1 MQFHGYLKQL
11 SLQLAIIL
19 GIYSHPNLA
28 SPIRNS
34 SPLYVFPSPVN
45 SKDVFIMYFNCRS
58 LIPRLDE
65 LNAICQ
71 ANKPDV
77 VCLVEI
83 WLSTDIFDS
92 ELFIPNYTI
101 VRHDRNRHGGGVALY
116 VCNSVL
122 CKSLMCGPADLELLI
137 VSLCK
142 GKFKLCLGVFYRPP
156 SSPPDIFD
164 NLCELLLS
172 VDLSH
177 FVLIGDF
184 NVNLLCE
191 SSSLFPYICN
201 LSNSFSLTQVVDSPT
216 HFTSENHSSLID
228 LIFVSNMHFFSK
240 CSTIPQLSNSD
251 HLGLLLSMKH
261 CSAPSVSL
269 PRRTVWRYKF
279 ADFERANELL
289 CDLDV
294 NEVLDPSSIQQSWAK
309 LKAMFLDVM
318 EQCIPKSVLPQK

>member
-1 MQFHGYLKQL
+1 
-11 SLQLAIIL
+11 
-19 GIYSHPNLA
+19 
-28 SPIRNS
+28 
-34 SPLYVFPSPVN
+34 
-45 SKDVFIMYFNCRS
+45 MYFNCRS
-58 LIPRLDE
+58 LIPKLDE

-77 VCLVEI
+77 VCLVET
-83 WLSTDIFDS
+83 WLSTNIFDS
-92 ELFIPNYTI
+92 ELFTPNYTI
-101 VRHDRNRHGGGVALY
+101 VRRDRNRHGGGVALY

-122 CKSLMCGPADLELLI
+122 FKSLVCGPADLELLI

-177 FVLIGDF
+177 FSNFVLIGDF
-184 NVNLLCE
+184 NVNFLCE

-228 LIFVSNMHFFSK
+228 LCPI
-240 CSTIPQLSNSD
+240 CIPFPNA
-251 HLGLLLSMKH
+251 LLSH
-261 CSAPSVSL
+261 SSL
-269 PRRTVWRYKF
+269 TQTILGY
-279 ADFERANELL
+279 
-289 CDLDV
+289 CC
-294 NEVLDPSSIQQSWAK
+294 Q
-309 LKAMFLDVM
+309 
-318 EQCIPKSVLPQK
+318 